1 MNRVL
6 IIGGG
11 IAGLTAASILSSK
24 KNPVTLFE
32 ASPKLGGRTYSFF
45 DSDVKT
51 SIDNGQHILMGCYK
65 DTLKFIK
72 LIKAE
77 NNFNYQKNL
86 KLDFITKDN
95 SEFKIDTSKGV
106 YPFNLLYA
114 LFNYGAFSSKDKI
127 AFLKLVLKLPII
139 SKKILTKFTV
149 SEWLAME
156 DQTESSVKNFWEIL
170 CVGAMNTS
178 IQKASALIFHNI
190 LMQIFFNGN
199 SSSTIILPK
208 YGLSESIVD
217 PAVEFIISNG
227 GFIRSSEAIKA
238 IVVNNNKA
246 VIVKTDTQTL
256 EDFDY
261 VISAIPNYSLQK
273 VLDTSEVNF
282 ENSFEYS
289 TIVNIHLWT
298 NKLNLKEK
306 FYGFLHSPLHW
317 IFIKDQHINIVISD
331 ANYLTDK
338 SREDIFELVSN
349 ELSEIFSIKQSDIT
363 NYKIIKE
370 KRATFIPSINVLD
383 IRPNCETN
391 IKNLF
396 LAGDWTNTGLPST
409 IESAAKS
416 GRIAA
421 ELVLNRIS

>member
-1 MNRVL
+1 
-6 IIGGG
+6 
-11 IAGLTAASILSSK
+11 
-24 KNPVTLFE
+24 
-32 ASPKLGGRTYSFF
+32 
-45 DSDVKT
+45 
-51 SIDNGQHILMGCYK
+51 MGCYK

-95 SEFKIDTSKGV
+95 SEFKIDASKGV

-178 IQKASALIFHNI
+178 IQNASALIFHNI
-190 LMQIFFNGN
+190 LMQIFYKGN

-246 VIVKTDTQTL
+246 VIVKTETQTL
-256 EDFDY
+256 ENFDY

-273 VLDTSEVNF
+273 VLNTSEVNI

-306 FYGFLHSPLHW
+306 FYGFLDSPLHW

-331 ANYLTDK
+331 ANYL
-338 SREDIFELVSN
+338 N
-349 ELSEIFSIKQSDIT
+349 
-363 NYKIIKE
+363 
-370 KRATFIPSINVLD
+370 
-383 IRPNCETN
+383 
-391 IKNLF
+391 
-396 LAGDWTNTGLPST
+396 
-409 IESAAKS
+409 
-416 GRIAA
+416 
-421 ELVLNRIS
+421 